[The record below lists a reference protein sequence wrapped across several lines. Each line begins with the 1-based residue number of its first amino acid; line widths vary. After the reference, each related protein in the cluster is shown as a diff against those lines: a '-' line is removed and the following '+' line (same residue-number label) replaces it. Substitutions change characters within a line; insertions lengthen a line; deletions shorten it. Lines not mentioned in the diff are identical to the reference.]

1 MFIIRKLI
9 AVFIS
14 MELSTAVIYFI
25 IKYDKIFNWGA
36 ISYYELNIIISAYY
50 LVMYF
55 PISLMISILT
65 KKLGEDRKPVSYIFH
80 SLSGLLTTII
90 LQEKYFVLG
99 PLTFLL
105 LAYVDECLT
114 LKFFKLEKEDSVVI
128 NK

>member
-25 IKYDKIFNWGA
+25 IKYDEIFNWGA

-55 PISLMISILT
+55 PISLLISILT
-65 KKLGEDRKPVSYIFH
+65 KKIGEDRKPVSYIYH
-80 SLSGLLTTII
+80 ALSGMFTTLI

-105 LAYVDECLT
+105 LAYIDECLT
-114 LKFFKLEKEDSVVI
+114 LKFFKLEKEDSVII